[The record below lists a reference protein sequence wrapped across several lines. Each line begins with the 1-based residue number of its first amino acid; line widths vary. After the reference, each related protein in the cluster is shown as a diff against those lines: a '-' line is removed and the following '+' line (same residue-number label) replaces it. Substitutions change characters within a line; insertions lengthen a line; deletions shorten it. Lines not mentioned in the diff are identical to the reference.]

1 MRSIVE
7 LGYEDLAAYIQE
19 KGWPRFRTK
28 QLVSWLYQKGVNS
41 YEDMTNIPKAMR
53 DTLSQE
59 MPYVPAVITDKQ
71 VSVDGTRKYIVQ
83 FFDGAS
89 AEMVAIPAQDR
100 LTVCFSTQVG
110 CAMKCSFCAT
120 GKEGFTRNIHPG
132 EIVEQ
137 VMIAQRDMG
146 MRVSNLVGM
155 GQGEPFLNYDAVLK
169 GLRFLNAPDGLNIAA
184 RHIAVST
191 CGVFDG
197 IERFGVEPEQFTL
210 AISLHSAVQATRD
223 ELMPKMKN
231 QPLKDLKSVVRRY
244 ISDSGRRVTF
254 EYLLIRGV
262 NDDAQHL
269 EALVAFCKG
278 LLCHVNF
285 INLNNVEGSPLKPA
299 DPSTVRHW
307 LKECACCGIEATVRE
322 SRGKDIDGAC
332 GQLMNKVAKH

>member
-1 MRSIVE
+1 MQSIVE
-7 LGYEDLAAYIQE
+7 LGYEDIAAYVQE
-19 KGWPRFRTK
+19 KGWPRFRVK
-28 QLVSWLYQKGVNS
+28 RLVTWLYQKGVSS
-41 YEDMTNIPKAMR
+41 YEDMTNLSKSMR
-53 DTLSQE
+53 ETLAQE
-59 MPYVPAVITDKQ
+59 LPYTPAVITDKQ

-89 AEMVAIPAQDR
+89 AEMVAIPSQDR

-110 CAMKCSFCAT
+110 CAMQCSFCAT
-120 GKEGFTRNIHPG
+120 GKEGFTRNIYPG

-155 GQGEPFLNYDAVLK
+155 GQGEPFLNYNAVLQ
-169 GLRFLNAPDGLNIAA
+169 GLRFLNSPDGLNIAA

-191 CGVFDG
+191 CGISDG
-197 IERFGVEPEQFTL
+197 IERFGGEPEQFTL
-210 AISLHSAVQATRD
+210 AVSLHAAVQATRD

-231 QPLKDLKSVVRRY
+231 QPLKDLKPVIRRY

-269 EALVAFCKG
+269 DALITFCKG

-285 INLNNVEGSPLKPA
+285 INLNNVEGSRLKPA
-299 DPSTVRHW
+299 DLATVRHW
-307 LKECACCGIEATVRE
+307 LKECTRNGIEATVRE

-332 GQLMNKVAKH
+332 GQLMNKVSKA